1 MAMSKTRVGAI
12 FAAMVFLSI
21 ALVPAVMA
29 QEVSKVSDK
38 PSELEQALI
47 DALNSNAKN
56 SSTDDVIA
64 NYCKANKDKI
74 SISENATAS
83 GINSSRTYQLKD
95 GSNITFTDRGYFS
108 IDNLKVNNNNTQ
120 LNNNNLKVNNDTQL
134 INTKSEM
141 NPHSGTDS
149 LYAPPLTS
157 SVSEYNWL
165 GWKLFTVCTQG
176 YFEYNHKSV
185 QPYFYDSW
193 YVHNMP
199 FNLWQIS
206 NWETGTH
213 QISSSTAEIYAQGN
227 FHYGFEYNG
236 NSLTVQNYYVKVY
249 LLCDQNGNYEAHH
262 SITNLNPKLKIRS
275 FNLEF

>member
-12 FAAMVFLSI
+12 FAVMVFLSI

-29 QEVSKVSDK
+29 QEASKVSDK
-38 PSELEQALI
+38 PSELEQGLI
-47 DALNSNAKN
+47 DALNSNTKN

-108 IDNLKVNNNNTQ
+108 IDNLKVNNN
-120 LNNNNLKVNNDTQL
+120 TQL
-134 INTKSEM
+134 INTKSEI

-236 NSLTVQNYYVKVY
+236 NGLTVQNYYVKVY
-249 LLCDQNGNYEAHH
+249 LSCDQNGNYEAHH
-262 SITNLNPKLKIRS
+262 SITNLNPTLKIRS